1 MARNRSLQR
10 AINLITYVAGLFS
23 LLCLSSRLAELV
35 LGILFPFLRPSKQ
48 MRKKNNNNNINNV

>member
-48 MRKKNNNNNINNV
+48 MRKKK